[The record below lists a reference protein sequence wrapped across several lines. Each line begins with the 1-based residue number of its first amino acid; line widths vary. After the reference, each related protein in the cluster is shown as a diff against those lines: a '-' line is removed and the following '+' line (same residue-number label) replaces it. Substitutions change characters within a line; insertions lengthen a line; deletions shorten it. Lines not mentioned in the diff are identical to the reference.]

1 MSAEQVLLGSLMLVW
16 LALDI
21 LALVYLFHERKL
33 EPSEIGH
40 WCFLALF
47 LPFVGPIC
55 VIAGRPGRPRNQPE

>member
-1 MSAEQVLLGSLMLVW
+1 MIAEQVLLGSLLLVW

-33 EPSEIGH
+33 GRSEIGL

-55 VIAGRPGRPRNQPE
+55 VIAGRPGQPRKSA